1 MGAVS
6 PRRAIALTSEAE
18 ASDED
23 MTKVEV
29 VFQIDEL
36 LTIDLYRRMS
46 LTVEDGVSQ
55 AVYVQLYPFL
65 ETRLTFF
72 RN

>member
-1 MGAVS
+1 MGVVS

>member
-29 VFQIDEL
+29 VFHLDEL
-36 LTIDLYRRMS
+36 NTIDFNLRMWMGS
-46 LTVEDGVSQ
+46 ARQ
-55 AVYVQLYPFL
+55 C
-65 ETRLTFF
+65 
-72 RN
+72 